1 MGEGSVVTSPMR
13 RLNSMSS
20 LPMLRLTDHELN
32 LTELFSPQ
40 VFLGAELER
49 MKDADDAERG
59 AIYTRAEVVEFILD
73 LSGYT
78 TDKSLFEF
86 RLLEPS
92 FGSGDFLLPAL
103 ERLFIVAK
111 NAGKTAHELLGA
123 VRAVELHRQ
132 VFAETREK
140 VIALAQRFG
149 FTHVEATILADA
161 WLVNGDFL
169 IESIDCG
176 FDFIVGNPPYIRQE
190 MIPALLLAEY
200 RRRYASLYDRA
211 DLYVPFI
218 ERSLTLLSHDG
229 KLGFIC
235 SDRWMKNKY
244 GGPLREMIAQ
254 GYSLRYYV
262 DMVGTAAF
270 QKEVIAY
277 PAITIIQRSQHG
289 TMRLA
294 HRPEVSTEKLARLR
308 RQITGS
314 PAQFNGTVIEMPR
327 VPRGSAP
334 WLLEA
339 DAQPSLALVRRLE
352 SRLPTLAEAGCSVGI
367 GVATGA
373 DKVFIGPFDGLD
385 VEDERKLPL
394 VTTRDLCLG
403 GVKWRGMGV
412 VNPFEA
418 DGTLADLT
426 RYPRFAA
433 YLDKNAEL
441 LKARHCAQK
450 NSQAWYRTIDRI
462 TPMLATTPKL
472 LIPDIKGEAHISL
485 ENGQLYPH
493 HNLYFILSSEWP
505 LPALQAV
512 LMAGIAYLF
521 VRAYSTKMHGGAL
534 RFQAQ
539 YLRRIRLPLWSSL
552 SASDQAQLSVAA
564 TKEDHATILSMTCQI
579 YGITGDEQKHLT
591 HLI

>member
-1 MGEGSVVTSPMR
+1 MAAVKRVHELTPPPMF
-13 RLNSMSS
+13 RLS
-20 LPMLRLTDHELN
+20 DHELN
-32 LTELFSPQ
+32 LSELFSPQ
-40 VFLGAELER
+40 VFLGAEVER
-49 MKDADDAERG
+49 MKDTTDAERG
-59 AIYTRAEVVEFILD
+59 AIYTRSEVVDFILD
-73 LSGYT
+73 LAGYT
-78 TDKSLFEF
+78 TAKHLHEF

-111 NAGKTAHELLGA
+111 NAGKTAQELLGT

-132 VFAETREK
+132 AFVETKEK
-140 VIALAQRFG
+140 VIALATRFG
-149 FTHVEATILADA
+149 FTHAEATMLADV
-161 WLVNGDFL
+161 WLLNGDFL
-169 IESIDCG
+169 IEPMDCR

-190 MIPALLLAEY
+190 MIPAPLLAEY

-218 ERSLTLLSHDG
+218 ERSLTLLNEDG
-229 KLGFIC
+229 ILGFIC

-270 QKEVIAY
+270 QSEVIAY
-277 PAITIIQRSQHG
+277 PAITIIQRGQHG

-352 SRLPTLAEAGCSVGI
+352 SSFPTLAEAGCSIGI

-373 DKVFIGPFDGLD
+373 DKAFIGPFDDLD

-394 VTTRDLCLG
+394 VTTRDLSAG
-403 GVKWRGMGV
+403 GVQWRGLGV

-418 DGTLADLT
+418 DGTLADLA

-433 YLDKNAEL
+433 YLEKNAEL
-441 LKARHCAQK
+441 LRARHCAQK

-462 TPMLATTPKL
+462 TPTLATTPKL

-493 HNLYFILSSEWP
+493 HNLYFILSNDWP
-505 LPALQAV
+505 LQALQAV
-512 LMAGIAYLF
+512 LMAGIAHLF

-552 SASDQAQLSVAA
+552 SASDQAQLSAA
-564 TKEDHATILSMTCQI
+564 AAKQDRAAILSMTCQI
-579 YGITGDEQKHLT
+579 YGITEDEQQHIT
-591 HLI
+591 PLI